1 MNIAIIVAAGTGS
14 RFKSDIPKQFVEIS
28 GKPVILHTLERFV
41 ACEMVDEIVLVL
53 SPDRIGTFEN
63 ISGDFHFRK
72 LVRVVSGGATRAESV
87 RNGLDAVG
95 PETEIVAVHDGARPL
110 VTESEICSVIE
121 KAAETGAAC
130 LTAPVTDT
138 IKRIE
143 GGSIVDTLD
152 RIRLRRALTPQAF
165 RVSVLR
171 EAFEGV
177 DLNES
182 ATDECYLVERTGR
195 DIAYIDGSPRN
206 IKITTPDDIVIAR
219 MYLEQQEQSPKCTA

>member
-63 ISGDFHFRK
+63 ISGDFRFRK
-72 LVRVVSGGATRAESV
+72 PVRVVSGGATRAESV

>member
-1 MNIAIIVAAGTGS
+1 MNTAIIVAAGTGS
-14 RFKSDIPKQFVEIS
+14 RFKSDIPKQFVEIV
-28 GKPVILHTLERFV
+28 GKPIIIHTLERFD
-41 ACEMVDEIVLVL
+41 ACELIDEIVLVL
-53 SPDRIGTFEN
+53 SSVGVETFES
-63 ISGDFHFRK
+63 IAGDFRFRK
-72 LVRVVSGGATRAESV
+72 PVRLIRGGSTRAGSV
-87 RNGLDAVG
+87 QNGLDAVG

-152 RIRLRRALTPQAF
+152 RTRLRRALTPQAF

-171 EAFEGV
+171 EAFEGTE
-177 DLNES
+177 LNES

-219 MYLEQQEQSPKCTA
+219 MYLEQQDQNSKCTA